1 MYIAF
6 SREQQNKIYVQ
17 DLILEQSRDVASLI
31 QNGGHVYVCGDVGMG
46 RGVTETLCK
55 VLASETSVSLADAQR
70 VLSDMR
76 HSHRYQV
83 RVSWILPIVSRFN

>member
-31 QNGGHVYVCGDVGMG
+31 QNGEHVYVCGDVGMG

-55 VLASETSVSLADAQR
+55 VLASEASVSLADAQR

-76 HSHRYQV
+76 HSHRDQV